1 MRKGYKGTQ
10 TMTILSNKGADGAA
24 YTLDLPNTGYEA
36 GTKLTEVI
44 SCSSVTVGDDGKI
57 PVQMKQGLPR
67 ILYPTT
73 QLKGSKICS

>member
-10 TMTILSNKGADGAA
+10 TITILSNKGADGAA

-44 SCSSVTVGDDGKI
+44 SCSSITVGDDGKI
-57 PVQMKQGLPR
+57 PVQMKEGLPR
-67 ILYPTT
+67 ILYPTS
-73 QLKGSKICS
+73 QLKGSRICS